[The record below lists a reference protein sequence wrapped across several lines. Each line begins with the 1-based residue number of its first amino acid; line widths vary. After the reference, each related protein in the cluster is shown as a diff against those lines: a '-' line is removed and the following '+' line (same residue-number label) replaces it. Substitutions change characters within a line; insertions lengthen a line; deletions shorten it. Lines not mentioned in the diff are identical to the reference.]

1 MNRTKKVLLV
11 IMVCAVLLLTAAC
24 GKSSAPFTHGTWS
37 GDRTYTSEFFG
48 FRFVLNIM
56 WIPIS
61 DANLAKTAG
70 IRDMSES
77 SMKAHLDEGG
87 TIYEL
92 LVMTS
97 PSRSIIITVRD
108 NKKNPSMSEK
118 EFFDAG
124 QTEIKGQYISAGYTC
139 LGEKSSV
146 NFLGKATDCVK
157 YSTTKDGAT
166 MYYITVPV
174 FKDNYTAC
182 VEFGSGDE
190 ADLSKMAAMASA
202 I

>member
-1 MNRTKKVLLV
+1 MNRTRKIFLAIVA
-11 IMVCAVLLLTAAC
+11 CAVMLFVTAC
-24 GKSSAPFTHGTWS
+24 GSSAPFTHGTWS

-48 FRFVLNIM
+48 FQLRLNIT

-77 SMKAHLDEGG
+77 SMKAHLDGGG

-92 LVMTS
+92 IVMTS

-108 NKKNPSMSEK
+108 NKKNSSMSEK

-124 QTEIKGQYISAGYTC
+124 QTEIKGQYISSGYVC

-157 YSTTKDGAT
+157 YSASKDGKT
-166 MYYITVPV
+166 MHYITVPV

-182 VEFGSGDE
+182 VEFGSQDE
-190 ADLSKMAAMASA
+190 ADLAKMAAMAAA